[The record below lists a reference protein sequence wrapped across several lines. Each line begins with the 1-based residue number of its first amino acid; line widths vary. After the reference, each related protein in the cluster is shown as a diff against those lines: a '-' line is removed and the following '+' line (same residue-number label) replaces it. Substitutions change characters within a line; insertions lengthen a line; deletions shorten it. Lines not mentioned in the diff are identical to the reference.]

1 MQITRWVSWHSL
13 FDYFSDM
20 QTILSGAVCVRLSRF
35 QPLLSAA
42 ACTLHLY
49 DSTTWLTSAY
59 PVPQLV
65 NYDVNAWEGRAYE
78 YGLAYLRDAG
88 CNVDGMS
95 PFMPDTCLKRNDSR
109 SLQLLR
115 WLWWGAGLTFDPDL
129 VIRGLLIDRKLGNL
143 VKADR
148 FG

>member
-1 MQITRWVSWHSL
+1 MYL
-13 FDYFSDM
+13 
-20 QTILSGAVCVRLSRF
+20 TI
-35 QPLLSAA
+35 
-42 ACTLHLY
+42 ACPA
-49 DSTTWLTSAY
+49 S
-59 PVPQLV
+59 QLV

-95 PFMPDTCLKRNDSR
+95 PFMPNACLKRSDSR
-109 SLQLLR
+109 SLKLLR
-115 WLWWGAGLTFDPDL
+115 CLRWGAGLTFDPDL